1 MIKVLRAHNNPERLK
16 QAQLAIVVAEFNSEI
31 TQALLTGALERLSQ
45 AGIPASH
52 IQVIWVPGAIEI
64 PLVVKLLAEQQLA
77 HAIIALGAVIRGDTS
92 HYDYVCAQVSEGC
105 QQVMLDFTIPV
116 IFGVLTTE
124 NEAQAY
130 ARVGGEH
137 GHKGFD
143 AADAAL
149 AMLSI
154 VSQLDAQ

>member
-1 MIKVLRAHNNPERLK
+1 MIKILRAQVNPELIK
-16 QAQLAIVVAEFNSEI
+16 QAQIAIVVAEFNLEI
-31 TQALLTGALERLSQ
+31 TQQLLDGALVSLAQ
-45 AGIPASH
+45 AEVPDAH
-52 IQVIWVPGAIEI
+52 IQVIWVPGAVEI

-92 HYDYVCAQVSEGC
+92 HYDYVCNQVSEGC
-105 QQVMLDFTIPV
+105 QHVMLDKNIPV

-124 NEAQAY
+124 NEAQAF

-137 GHKGFD
+137 GHKGSE
-143 AADAAL
+143 AAIAAL

-154 VSQLDAQ
+154 VSQLEAQ